1 MFGLFKHKSKETIE
15 EYREAGEN
23 LGVFTLTLVNVEDPF
38 DPDPLWDRRYGGN
51 PKIAEQRT
59 GDSDFRLQAAL
70 DGCRDIKHVRDAEG
84 RFRET
89 TPVFTDVVVW
99 IPEAKWRADAKR
111 RGQRLEALATNLSQL
126 HTSKFRR
133 SLPADREPMYT
144 VMPDAGIEQ
153 NSVVFQ
159 FGFGVYVPGP
169 DDEMLG
175 TIALKRGKDA
185 DPVKFEEWSF
195 WRGGAQV
202 KRPIGVYAGQ
212 GSILVTPDA
221 SGPVRAPLWFAQ
233 REGNVSLNLSAA
245 DAERV
250 YSDNEHVRVAEQV
263 TPKRDGEAFQWVLK
277 DTRGA
282 ANGEDTL
289 VVEVK
294 FVSEPA
300 TRRAFNL
307 APPPPPKPPPAP
319 PPTPKAAP
327 KAKAPPPPPAPAKQ
341 GSRMADRMAQQQKAE
356 PAPRGTGLGRFF
368 GGAKPAE
375 EVPAAVGPGPAE
387 GAAADA
393 QAPISQR
400 FSLKLSGCALLRID
414 GARRLGGLEQWTIWF
429 DRIGRPVRRADKDT
443 VDTRRCLA
451 LSGRADSPNL
461 FYRLPSQSDFSPVR
475 HMPSSLDTGSG
486 KYLEL
491 LPTPVPEAY
500 HGLLLLRQ
508 EQTLPLSTS
517 VFLLGRSDSAAEGAQ
532 PDLPMELLDHPE
544 SLRWADGQGPK
555 GAKLNALNLSR
566 RHVALRLVGNKLD
579 IAMADGKMPIYVL
592 NAEGKLQKTLAPG
605 DRGSVL
611 MGPDELFVVGSYLLR
626 FHQEK
631 LQAMSS
637 RDATVMR
644 ARAREP
650 GMAR

>member
-99 IPEAKWRADAKR
+99 LPEAKWRADAKR
-111 RGQRLEALATNLSQL
+111 RGQRLEALATNFAQL
-126 HTSKFRR
+126 HQSKFRR
-133 SLPADREPMYT
+133 SLPHDREPMYT
-144 VMPDAGIEQ
+144 IMPDPGLEQ
-153 NSVVFQ
+153 NSVAFQ

-175 TIALKRGKDA
+175 TIALKRAKDA
-185 DPVKFEEWSF
+185 EPVKFEEWSF
-195 WRGGAQV
+195 WKGGAQV

-221 SGPVRAPLWFAQ
+221 SGPVRAPLWFAN
-233 REGNVSLNLSAA
+233 RDGNVSLNLSAA

-250 YSDNEHVRVAEQV
+250 YSDNENVRVAEQV
-263 TPKRDGEAFQWVLK
+263 TPKRDSEPFQWVLK
-277 DTRGA
+277 DSRGGE
-282 ANGEDTL
+282 NGADTL

-307 APPPPPKPPPAP
+307 PPPPPPKPPPP
-319 PPTPKAAP
+319 PPKPKA
-327 KAKAPPPPPAPAKQ
+327 PPPAPAAKPAKP
-341 GSRMADRMAQQQKAE
+341 GPRLAERMAQPKAE
-356 PAPRGTGLGRFF
+356 PAPRPTGLGRFF
-368 GGAKPAE
+368 GTPKPADE
-375 EVPAAVGPGPAE
+375 ARGTVAPGDDDRAPAE
-387 GAAADA
+387 P

-400 FSLKLSGCALLRID
+400 FSLKLTGCALLRID

-451 LSGRADSPNL
+451 LSGKADSPHL
-461 FYRLPSQSDFSPVR
+461 LYRLPSQSDFSPVR

-532 PDLPMELLDHPE
+532 PDLPMELLDHPD
-544 SLRWADGQGPK
+544 SLRWAGGQGPK

-592 NAEGKLQKTLAPG
+592 NAEGKLVKTIAPG

>member
-59 GDSDFRLQAAL
+59 GDGDFRLQAAL

-111 RGQRLEALATNLSQL
+111 RGQRLEALASNLSQL

-133 SLPADREPMYT
+133 SLPADRAPMYT
-144 VMPDAGIEQ
+144 IMPDAAIDP

-169 DDEMLG
+169 EDEMLG

-185 DPVKFEEWSF
+185 EPVKFEEWSF
-195 WRGGAQV
+195 WKGGAQV
-202 KRPIGVYAGQ
+202 KRPIGVYSGQ
-212 GSILVTPDA
+212 GSILITPNA

-277 DTRGA
+277 DVRGA
-282 ANGEDTL
+282 ENGEDTL

-307 APPPPPKPPPAP
+307 PPPPPPKPPPAP
-319 PPTPKAAP
+319 PPAP
-327 KAKAPPPPPAPAKQ
+327 KAKAPTPVPPPAPAKP
-341 GSRMADRMAQQQKAE
+341 GSRLADRMAKQAE

-368 GGAKPAE
+368 GAPKPAE
-375 EVPAAVGPGPAE
+375 EPPPPATVAPGGDAG
-387 GAAADA
+387 GAPEP
-393 QAPISQR
+393 QTPISQR
-400 FSLKLSGCALLRID
+400 FSIKLSGCALLRID

-451 LSGRADSPNL
+451 LSARADAPHL
-461 FYRLPSQSDFSPVR
+461 LYRLPGQSDFSPVR

-491 LPTPVPEAY
+491 LSTPVPEAY

-532 PDLPMELLDHPE
+532 PDLPMELLDHPD

-592 NAEGKLQKTLAPG
+592 NAEGKLLKTLAPG

-611 MGPDELFVVGSYLLR
+611 MSPDELFIVGSYLLR

-637 RDATVMR
+637 REATVMR

-650 GMAR
+650 GVAR

>member
-59 GDSDFRLQAAL
+59 GDGDFRLQAAL

-99 IPEAKWRADAKR
+99 LPESKWRADAKR
-111 RGQRLEALATNLSQL
+111 RGQRLEALATNLAQL

-133 SLPADREPMYT
+133 SLPHEREPVYT
-144 VMPDAGIEQ
+144 IMPDAAIEQ

-169 DDEMLG
+169 EDELLG
-175 TIALKRGKDA
+175 TICLKRAKDA

-195 WRGGAQV
+195 WRSGAQV

-221 SGPVRAPLWFAQ
+221 TGPVRAPLWFAN
-233 REGNVSLNLSAA
+233 RDGNVSLNLSAA

-263 TPKRDGEAFQWVLK
+263 TPKRDGEPFQWVLK

-282 ANGEDTL
+282 GNGEDTV

-307 APPPPPKPPPAP
+307 PPPAPPKPPPAP
-319 PPTPKAAP
+319 PPAP
-327 KAKAPPPPPAPAKQ
+327 KAKEKAKPPPAKA
-341 GSRMADRMAQQQKAE
+341 GRLADRMAQPQKAE

-368 GGAKPAE
+368 GGAKPADG
-375 EVPAAVGPGPAE
+375 VPAAVAPSEVE
-387 GAAADA
+387 GGASDA

-451 LSGRADSPNL
+451 LSGRADSPHL
-461 FYRLPSQSDFSPVR
+461 FYRLPGQSVFSPVR

-579 IAMADGKMPIYVL
+579 IAMSDGKMPIYVL
-592 NAEGKLQKTLAPG
+592 NAEGKLIKALAPG

-650 GMAR
+650 GMVR

>member
-59 GDSDFRLQAAL
+59 GDGDFRLQAAL

-111 RGQRLEALATNLSQL
+111 RGQRLEALASNLSQL

-144 VMPDAGIEQ
+144 VMPDAAIDA

-175 TIALKRGKDA
+175 TIALKRAKDA
-185 DPVKFEEWSF
+185 EAVKFEEWSF
-195 WRGGAQV
+195 WKGGAQV

-212 GSILVTPDA
+212 GSILITPDA

-282 ANGEDTL
+282 ENGEDTL

-300 TRRAFNL
+300 MRRAFNL
-307 APPPPPKPPPAP
+307 APPPPPPPKPQPAP
-319 PPTPKAAP
+319 PPAP
-327 KAKAPPPPPAPAKQ
+327 KAKASPPAPPAAKP
-341 GSRMADRMAQQQKAE
+341 GSRLADRMAKPAE

-368 GGAKPAE
+368 GAPKPAE
-375 EVPAAVGPGPAE
+375 EPPPPATVAPGGEAG
-387 GAAADA
+387 GAPEP

-400 FSLKLSGCALLRID
+400 FSIKLSGCALLRID
-414 GARRLGGLEQWTIWF
+414 GARRLGGLEQWTVWF

-451 LSGRADSPNL
+451 LSARADSPHL
-461 FYRLPSQSDFSPVR
+461 LYRLPGQSDFSPVR

-491 LPTPVPEAY
+491 LATPVPEAY

-508 EQTLPLSTS
+508 EQTLPLSNS

-532 PDLPMELLDHPE
+532 PDLPMELLDHPD

-592 NAEGKLQKTLAPG
+592 NAEGKLLKTLAPG

-611 MGPDELFVVGSYLLR
+611 MSPDELFIVGSYLLR

-637 RDATVMR
+637 REATVMR

>member
-1 MFGLFKHKSKETIE
+1 MFGLFKHKGKETIE

-23 LGVFTLTLVNVEDPF
+23 LGVFALALVNVEDPF

-51 PKIAEQRT
+51 AKIAEQRT
-59 GDSDFRLQAAL
+59 GDTDFRLQAAL

-99 IPEAKWRADAKR
+99 LPEAKWRADAKR
-111 RGQRLEALATNLSQL
+111 RGQRLEALASNLAQL
-126 HTSKFRR
+126 HKMKFRR

-144 VMPDAGIEQ
+144 IMPDPGLEQ
-153 NSVVFQ
+153 NSVLFQ

-169 DDEMLG
+169 DDELLG
-175 TIALKRGKDA
+175 TVALKRAKDA
-185 DPVKFEEWSF
+185 EPVKFEEWSF
-195 WRGGAQV
+195 WRNGAQV
-202 KRPIGVYAGQ
+202 KRPIGVYSGQ
-212 GSILVTPDA
+212 GSILITPDA
-221 SGPVRAPLWFAQ
+221 SGPVRAPLWFAN
-233 REGNVSLNLSAA
+233 RDGNVSLNLSAA

-250 YSDNEHVRVAEQV
+250 YSDIEHVRVSEQV

-277 DTRGA
+277 DSRGGG
-282 ANGEDTL
+282 NGEDTL

-307 APPPPPKPPPAP
+307 PPPPPPKPPPPPPKPAKAAP
-319 PPTPKAAP
+319 PPKPAPAP
-327 KAKAPPPPPAPAKQ
+327 KPAPKLADRVAPKPAPPPASAARP
-341 GSRMADRMAQQQKAE
+341 
-356 PAPRGTGLGRFF
+356 TGLGRFF
-368 GGAKPAE
+368 GGAKAAEPASE
-375 EVPAAVGPGPAE
+375 TEVPAGQRE
-387 GAAADA
+387 SSTSQA
-393 QAPISQR
+393 QISQR
-400 FSLKLSGCALLRID
+400 FSLKLTGCALLRID
-414 GARRLGGLEQWTIWF
+414 GARRLGGLEEWTIWF

-443 VDTRRCLA
+443 IDTRRCLA
-451 LSGRADSPNL
+451 LSARSDAQHL
-461 FYRLPSQSDFSPVR
+461 LYRLPGQSDFSPVR

-508 EQTLPLSTS
+508 EQTLPLSTD

-544 SLRWADGQGPK
+544 SLRWAGGQGPK

-566 RHVALRLVGNKLD
+566 RHVALRLVGNKLEV
-579 IAMADGKMPIYVL
+579 AMADGQMPIYVL
-592 NAEGKLQKTLAPG
+592 DAEGRLAKALAPRE
-605 DRGSVL
+605 RGTVL
-611 MGPDELFVVGSYLLR
+611 MAPDELFVVGSYLLR

-650 GMAR
+650 GLAR